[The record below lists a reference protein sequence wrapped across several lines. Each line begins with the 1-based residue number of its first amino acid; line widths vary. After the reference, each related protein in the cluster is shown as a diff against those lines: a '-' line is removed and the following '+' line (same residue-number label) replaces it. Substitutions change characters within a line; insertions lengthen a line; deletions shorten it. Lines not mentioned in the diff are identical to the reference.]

1 MWTRDGEEPAAQAV
15 RTSSQALMPL
25 AEARARLVD
34 GIAPVAG
41 TIMSVQDAIGLY
53 LGADSLVENDV
64 PRADTALRDGW
75 AVAAEAVTGASAHG
89 PIYLRGTP
97 AWLDAGT
104 PLPSETDT
112 ILEPDA
118 IPTRDG
124 PANRIAVI
132 AEAAEAEGVRRE
144 GAELR
149 RGLVV
154 AAAGTRLTPL
164 QALALRACGLDKV
177 AVRRPRIRLVV
188 ANAYAASSCAALA
201 GLIAADGGSVVERA
215 ATGGA
220 GAIGDALLEG
230 EVEAVFVVGSTG
242 QGRTDHAAT
251 ALRCAGSLT
260 AHGIALRPGET
271 AGFGEAGG
279 RPVLLIPG
287 RPDAALAAYLALG
300 RTLLQA
306 LANAQLEERPRAPLL
321 RKLVSTLGVSEFV
334 FARRSMAGL
343 EPLGSFELPLHRL
356 ILADAAILVPPERE
370 GYGEGTMVEI
380 ITW

>member
-1 MWTRDGEEPAAQAV
+1 
-15 RTSSQALMPL
+15 MPL

-34 GIAPVAG
+34 GIAPVVP
-41 TIMSVQDAIGLY
+41 TIMPVQDAIGLY
-53 LGADSLVENDV
+53 LAADSLVENDL

-75 AVAAEAVTGASAHG
+75 AVAAEAVSGASPHG
-89 PIYLRGTP
+89 PIYLRDTP
-97 AWLDAGT
+97 TWLDAGT
-104 PLPSETDT
+104 PLPPETDT

-118 IPTRDG
+118 IPARDG

-132 AEAAEAEGVRRE
+132 AEAAEGEGVRRE

-149 RGLVV
+149 RGLVA

-177 AVRRPRIRLVV
+177 AARRPRIRLIVTS
-188 ANAYAASSCAALA
+188 AHAASSCAALA
-201 GLIAADGGSVVERA
+201 GLIAADGGSVVEQA

-220 GAIGDALLEG
+220 EVIADAILEG
-230 EVEAVFVVGSTG
+230 EADAVFVVGGTG
-242 QGRTDHAAT
+242 QGRADHSAR
-251 ALRCAGSLT
+251 ALLRAGSIT
-260 AHGIALRPGET
+260 AHGIALRPGES
-271 AGFGEAGG
+271 AGFGKASG
-279 RPVLLIPG
+279 RPVVLVPG

-300 RTLLQA
+300 RPLLQV
-306 LANAQLEERPRAPLL
+306 LAGARTEERPRAPLL
-321 RKLVSTLGVSEFV
+321 RKLVSTLGLSEIV
-334 FARRSMAGL
+334 FARRTAAGL

-370 GYGEGTMVEI
+370 GYVEGTMVET